1 MLGERRTVSK
11 EVKKA
16 LRDGIIVLTSETWM
30 LNKCQRS
37 MIQAVEISYL
47 RGRRD
52 V

>member
-1 MLGERRTVSK
+1 MSK

-16 LRDGIIVLTSETWM
+16 LRDGIIVLTNETWM

-37 MIQAVEISYL
+37 KIQAVEMRYL
-47 RGRRD
+47 RGGCG

>member
-1 MLGERRTVSK
+1 MSK

-37 MIQAVEISYL
+37 KIQAVEMSYL
-47 RGRRD
+47 RGGCG